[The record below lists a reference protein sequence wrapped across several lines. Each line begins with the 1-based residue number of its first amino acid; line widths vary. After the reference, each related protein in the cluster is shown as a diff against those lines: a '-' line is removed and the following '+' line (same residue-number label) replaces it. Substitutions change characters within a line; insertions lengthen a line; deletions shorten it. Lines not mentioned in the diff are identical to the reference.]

1 MLVPTLHDPLI
12 FLSKAWV
19 HQALT
24 KQLGTFSLIEK
35 KMFSKFGKNMHE
47 LSVKVTNI
55 FMNRFRF
62 INWLLKKLS
71 S

>member
-35 KMFSKFGKNMHE
+35 KNNFQIWQEHARVVSQGDYYFYE
-47 LSVKVTNI
+47 
-55 FMNRFRF
+55 
-62 INWLLKKLS
+62 
-71 S
+71 